1 MNDSLAESARPGDHR
16 ANKEEEQTM
25 GTNEILDRT
34 SRVLT
39 AERVFAPASV
49 QNGITV
55 IPAAHVRGG
64 GGAGGGKLQDEEGEG
79 GGFGVSA
86 SPAGAI
92 VIDGHN
98 VKWKVPFDL
107 NRVILGGQVVGIAF
121 FFFHWLTER
130 SKARVALKIALINVG
145 Q

>member
-1 MNDSLAESARPGDHR
+1 LRSSLFHKTGHR
-16 ANKEEEQTM
+16 ANKEKEQDM

-34 SRVLT
+34 SSVLT

-49 QNGITV
+49 QDGITV

-92 VIDGHN
+92 VIDGHD

-107 NRVILGGQVVGIAF
+107 NRVILGGQVVGISYF
-121 FFFHWLTER
+121 VFQWLTER
-130 SKARVALKIALINVG
+130 SKARVALKIARISAG
-145 Q
+145 R